1 MKTLTRQAPAKLNL
15 TLDVL
20 GKREDGYH
28 EMKMVMTSVTLAD
41 TVTLASEPGEGIV
54 LSSNL
59 GFLPVDG
66 KNLAV
71 SAALR
76 LKEETGA
83 DWGKLTIGLE
93 KRVPVCAGMAGGSSD
108 AAAVLVGLNELLG
121 LGLTRERLMEIGAR
135 VGSDV
140 PYCVLA
146 GGGPDAAARFAPLLG
161 GAGKAGLSCLHPRAV
176 CQNRYAE
183 GPLSPGYRRRD
194 GRFGG
199 GRLAGGSPEAF
210 QCV

>member
-83 DWGKLTIGLE
+83 DWGKLTIGRKKGSL
-93 KRVPVCAGMAGGSSD
+93 CAPGW
-108 AAAVLVGLNELLG
+108 LG
-121 LGLTRERLMEIGAR
+121 
-135 VGSDV
+135 
-140 PYCVLA
+140 
-146 GGGPDAAARFAPLLG
+146 AARTPPL
-161 GAGKAGLSCLHPRAV
+161 CW
-176 CQNRYAE
+176 
-183 GPLSPGYRRRD
+183 
-194 GRFGG
+194 
-199 GRLAGGSPEAF
+199 
-210 QCV
+210 